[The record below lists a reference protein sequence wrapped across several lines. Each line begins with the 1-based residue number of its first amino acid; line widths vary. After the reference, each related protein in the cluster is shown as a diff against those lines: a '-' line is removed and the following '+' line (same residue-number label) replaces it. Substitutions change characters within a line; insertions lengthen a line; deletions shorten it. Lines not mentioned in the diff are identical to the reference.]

1 MASPHTRNIITLA
14 VLEGLV
20 LMSASMRFAFP
31 ELGGVDLSRTAHLV
45 WFVGVVLLAGGAV
58 ALYVIRSAALAPR
71 LQAGERLDDEL
82 KQLLAM
88 SVAVLGF
95 SGLVSFAGPQLF
107 ERFLG

>member
-1 MASPHTRNIITLA
+1 MASPHTRNIVTLA
-14 VLEGLV
+14 VLEGMV

-45 WFVGVVLLAGGAV
+45 WFAGVVLLAGGAV
-58 ALYVIRSAALAPR
+58 ALYVVRAATLAPR
-71 LQAGERLDDEL
+71 IRAGEKVDEEL

-88 SVAVLGF
+88 SVALLGF